1 MLETLLKLYVMYMAS
16 DVRSPMPHL
25 IGPPGC
31 GKSTTVEQLAKMVG
45 VNLHIINVSRLSP
58 LEIEGVQMPV
68 DMDKESRRLQLLLN
82 EMWSTLK
89 EGDIVLWDEFLRGFP
104 EVYNGLLDIM
114 TSRHVR
120 GHDLPKVFMIGAS
133 NSAVAYDP
141 ALEDRLM
148 HLPVAD
154 PRKRKAVKAQLAQ
167 LLVEG
172 IGLHPKMAAS
182 SEMDS
187 LLVSIVLPMFNVL
200 DSFKP
205 GASSTPTLSQ
215 GKSIRNLIGQARL
228 REVQTSELSEL
239 IEENNRIAVHDSKP
253 QYVVLL
259 SGKTTSYL
267 PAYTAGAMKLPI
279 AKLTDL
285 QRTNHELNFQLLEME
300 EIRNQK
306 EGDDATDDDDILSAF
321 DA

>member
-1 MLETLLKLYVMYMAS
+1 MLETVLKLYVMYMAG
-16 DVRSPMPHL
+16 DVRSPLPHL

-31 GKSTTVEQLAKMVG
+31 GKSTVVEQAAKLLG
-45 VNLHIINVSRLSP
+45 VNLHIINVSRLNI

-68 DMDKESRRLQLLLN
+68 DMDTMKPRLQLLLN
-82 EMWSTLK
+82 EMWASLK

-104 EVYNGLLDIM
+104 EVYNGLLDIF

-133 NSAVAYDP
+133 NTSVAYDP

-154 PRKRKAVKAQLAQ
+154 PRKRKAVKANLAQ
-167 LLVEG
+167 LLVDG
-172 IGLHPKMAAS
+172 IGLHPKMASS
-182 SEMDS
+182 SEMDT
-187 LLVSIVLPMFNVL
+187 LLITTVLPMFDVL

-205 GASSTPTLSQ
+205 GASATPSLLK

-228 REVQTSELSEL
+228 RECQTTELVEL
-239 IEENNRIAVHDSKP
+239 IEENNRVSVNDNKP

-259 SGKTTSYL
+259 SGKVTGWL
-267 PAYTAGAMKLPI
+267 PGYVAGAGKLPVD
-279 AKLTDL
+279 KLTPL
-285 QRTNHELNFQLLEME
+285 QRTNHELNSQLLAME
-300 EIRNQK
+300 EVRNQK

-321 DA
+321 